1 MVLRAYVPVAVAL
14 LKSGRSRCD
23 GYRPLQFHGS
33 RSLSAG
39 LWPRCFQLFLNAWFP
54 PGYHLAG
61 FRPSHIVLVLVRP
74 RRITAPPF
82 RLSARPPHVSCLSI
96 NHLTVFRKRSS
107 LRTCPTSCHLVG
119 CSNISSS
126 VLACARSP
134 SNAAPASCDQL
145 CSSCVP
151 DAGPQLAALHWFP
164 IMSSHVVAG

>member
-1 MVLRAYVPVAVAL
+1 MVTNHFN
-14 LKSGRSRCD
+14 ST
-23 GYRPLQFHGS
+23 GS

-39 LWPRCFQLFLNAWFP
+39 LWPRCFQLFLNSWFR
-54 PGYHLAG
+54 PGYHIAG
-61 FRPSHIVLVLVRP
+61 FRRSHIVLVLVRP
-74 RRITAPPF
+74 RRITARPS

-96 NHLTVFRKRSS
+96 SHLTVFRKRSS

-119 CSNISSS
+119 GSNISSS
-126 VLACARSP
+126 GLACARSP

>member
-1 MVLRAYVPVAVAL
+1 MVLRACVPVAVAL
-14 LKSGRSRCD
+14 LNSGRSCCD
-23 GYRPLQFHGS
+23 GYSRLQFHGS

-39 LWPRCFQLFLNAWFP
+39 LWPRCLQLLLNLCFR
-54 PGYHLAG
+54 PGYHIAG
-61 FRPSHIVLVLVRP
+61 FRPYHIVLLLVRP
-74 RRITAPPF
+74 SRITAPPF

-145 CSSCVP
+145 CSTCVP

>member
-1 MVLRAYVPVAVAL
+1 MVLRACVPVAVAL
-14 LKSGRSRCD
+14 LNSGRSCCD
-23 GYRPLQFHGS
+23 GYSRLQFHGS

-39 LWPRCFQLFLNAWFP
+39 LWPRCFQLLLNFCFR
-54 PGYHLAG
+54 PGYHIAG

-96 NHLTVFRKRSS
+96 NHLTLFRKRSC

-145 CSSCVP
+145 CSTCVP
-151 DAGPQLAALHWFP
+151 DAGPQLAALH
-164 IMSSHVVAG
+164 